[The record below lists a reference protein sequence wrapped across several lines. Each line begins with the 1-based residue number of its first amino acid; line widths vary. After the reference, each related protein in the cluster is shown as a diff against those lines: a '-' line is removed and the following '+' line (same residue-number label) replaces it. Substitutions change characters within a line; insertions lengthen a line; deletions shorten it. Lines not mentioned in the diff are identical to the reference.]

1 MVKYLRSVMCV
12 GVVAYIIKALAV
24 LVEIIAFFELE
35 EQMGFRISVDDLH
48 FSDWYNAVPQLNQ
61 FFYLLTAIFMFALV
75 VIFVV
80 DRIHGTFFDL
90 MIFTALVNGLINY
103 GFYREFSYTNGNI
116 AGIVGSGIII
126 AFFYSLYRIS
136 SNSNILKAVV
146 IIRAILLF
154 VAPLYGS
161 HPIVFN
167 LGVLISCVVTAIG
180 LHKFSKTVEQ
190 DVFTRQVDE
199 LPQENL
205 AKMEE

>member
-1 MVKYLRSVMCV
+1 MYV

-24 LVEIIAFFELE
+24 CSELIAYSEIGN
-35 EQMGFRISVDDLH
+35 QMGFPVYPDELQ
-48 FSDWYNAVPQLNQ
+48 FSAWYSAVPQLNQ
-61 FFYLLTAIFMFALV
+61 FFYLITAIFMFALV

-146 IIRAILLF
+146 IIRVILMF

-180 LHKFSKTVEQ
+180 LYKFSKTVEQ
-190 DVFTRQVDE
+190 DVFNRQIDE